1 MKETTLVKKERY
13 EKMKIDLKEYEK
25 INLIDNLSDEFY
37 EKFDEPKEKIKLI
50 IETLPLRDKILL
62 YKRFSK
68 NYDGTVNTSEK
79 AFINETIIVKI
90 RRNSKKLG
98 KTREIIYI
106 RDIIDVDEETLIIAS
121 KKCELYKYLSEK
133 FSYDLKGP
141 MLISSKLKDQAIS
154 KEKKQIIMREVEKIN
169 NIQKVKLIK
178 PFHEKFIK
186 FKREDET
193 YEDFVKRINKI
204 VFAHLNPTLLNE
216 IKLTYNENLL
226 GVLDIGRYKKGEEHN
241 KNIIKAYNII
251 KDYLKKQN
259 QQANNPKRYSSIEN
273 ILKETIKLKELLE
286 ELSRISQRTIELMK
300 LKYGEDYT
308 NPNVI
313 MTLTREENK
322 YLTDAISVAR
332 KRIKEKHK

>member
-1 MKETTLVKKERY
+1 
-13 EKMKIDLKEYEK
+13 MKIDLKEYEK
-25 INLIDNLSDEFY
+25 INLIDDLSDEFY

-68 NYDGTVNTSEK
+68 NYDDTVNTYEK

-241 KNIIKAYNII
+241 KNIIKAYNIV

-259 QQANNPKRYSSIEN
+259 QQANNPKRYEPIEN

-286 ELSRISQRTIELMK
+286 ELSRINPRTIELMK